1 MNKVT
6 PRIEVKEDDVTYGQF
21 IVEPLQQTFG
31 FTIGNA
37 LRRVLMSSIIGSAVT
52 SIQIDGIQHEF
63 QTIPGVKEDVT
74 EFMLN
79 MRNLYVKMADT
90 RDNQPRIL
98 TIDVKGRGEVTGA
111 DIQCPPEVTV
121 VNPDVYLA
129 DISDENAEFKVTMTV
144 ERGKGY
150 VLPEKQLNVKRS
162 IGVIPMASI
171 FSPIVKVAYSVD
183 PTRVG
188 HDTNFEKLVIEVY
201 TNGTIRPGEAIVEA
215 TGILISQFNLIRS
228 YAGDIEDI
236 PIMNSQESINSN
248 DPKLNTHV
256 EHLEFSHRTANCLRK
271 ENIHY
276 VRELV
281 DYTEN
286 ELLRVRSFGKKS
298 LDEVIDK
305 LAEMGLNLK
314 IEESTRSKSQT
325 SQDTKTNEVD
335 D

>member
-6 PRIEVKEDDVTYGQF
+6 PRIEVKEDGATYGQF

-37 LRRVLMSSIIGSAVT
+37 LRRVLLSSIMGSAVT
-52 SIQIDGIQHEF
+52 SIQIEGVQHEF

-79 MRNLYVKMADT
+79 MRNLYVKMTDAG
-90 RDNQPRIL
+90 DNQQKVL

-144 ERGKGY
+144 EKGRGY
-150 VLPEKQLNVKRS
+150 VLPEKQSNVKRS

-171 FSPIVKVAYSVD
+171 FSPVTKVAYSVD

-188 HDTNFEKLVIEVY
+188 HDTNFEKLVIEIH
-201 TNGTIRPGEAIVEA
+201 TNGTVRPGEAITEA
-215 TGILISQFNLIRS
+215 TGILINQFNLIRS
-228 YAGDIEDI
+228 YAGDIKDV
-236 PIMNSQESINSN
+236 PVMSSQESLNSN
-248 DPKLNTHV
+248 DPKLNARV
-256 EHLEFSHRTANCLRK
+256 EELEFSHRTANCLRK

-298 LDEVIDK
+298 LDEVIEK
-305 LAEMGLNLK
+305 LAEMGLGLK
-314 IEESTRSKSQT
+314 VEESSRSKSQT
-325 SQDTKTNEVD
+325 SQEAKTNEVD
-335 D
+335 N